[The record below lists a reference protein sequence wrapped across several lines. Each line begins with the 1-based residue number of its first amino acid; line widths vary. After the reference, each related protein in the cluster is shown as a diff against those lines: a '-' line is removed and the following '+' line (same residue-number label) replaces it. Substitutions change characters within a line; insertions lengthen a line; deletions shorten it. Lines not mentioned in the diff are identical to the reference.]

1 MLTEGL
7 WQIVAFVLDML
18 KTFGSAWDVLIVFMP
33 MLLAVEIP
41 LLLIVLTGI
50 IKWSLLQWQRPAEI
64 PRYPSVSC
72 ICTCYSEGEGVVG
85 TFLSVLEQTY
95 PGKIEIIGVI
105 DGASKNIDTF
115 HAAQHFRDQMPFRFN
130 RKFVLLPKWQRGG
143 RVSALNSGL
152 SVATGEIVMA
162 LDGDTSFDNDMVG
175 RAILHFSDPKV
186 PAVAG
191 ALRVRNLNRS
201 LATRMQGLEYM
212 LSMQSGK
219 TGLSSWNL
227 VNNISGAFGIF
238 RRSFLQKIGG
248 WNTHTAEDLDL
259 TLRIRAYASRYNE
272 FHLPFEPHAVGHT
285 DVPDSY
291 RELFQQRLRWDGDL
305 LFIYLRKHWPSMTP
319 RLMGWRAY
327 LFILLYG
334 ILQNILMPLLV
345 TGYTLWLL
353 FSYPLAFVL
362 VVNILLYF
370 VYLILSTIMYITH
383 LLLVSERPADDLKM
397 AIWLPFYPLH
407 SMLMRYWSAFATLN
421 ELFLRTH
428 EETGMAPWWVIRRG
442 TRF

>member
-1 MLTEGL
+1 MLMDGL
-7 WQIVAFVLDML
+7 WQITQLFLETL
-18 KTFGSAWDVLIVFMP
+18 IIFGTAWDVLIGFAP
-33 MLLAVEIP
+33 MLLAVELP
-41 LLLIVLTGI
+41 LLLIVFTGI
-50 IKWSLLQWQRPAEI
+50 IRWAFLQTQQPAQI

-72 ICTCYSEGEGVVG
+72 ICTCYSEGEGVNG

-95 PGKIEIIGVI
+95 PGQIEIIAVI
-105 DGASKNIDTF
+105 DGASKNMDTF
-115 HAAQHFRDQMPFRFN
+115 QAARRFRDRMPSKFN
-130 RKFVLLPKWQRGG
+130 RKFTLLPKWQRGG

-152 SVATGEIVMA
+152 SVATGEIIMA

-175 RAILHFSDPKV
+175 RAILHFSDPAV

-191 ALRVRNLNRS
+191 SLRVRNLNRS
-201 LATRMQGLEYM
+201 LATRMQGLEYI
-212 LSMQSGK
+212 LSLQSGK
-219 TGLSSWNL
+219 TGLSAWNL

-238 RRSFLQKIGG
+238 RRSFLRKIGG

-259 TLRIRAYASRYNE
+259 TMRIRAYATRYNN
-272 FHLPFEPHAVGHT
+272 FHLPFEPHSVGHT
-285 DVPDSY
+285 DAPESY

-319 RLMGWRAY
+319 KLMGWRAY

-345 TGYTLWLL
+345 TGYTLWL
-353 FSYPLAFVL
+353 FFNYPPAFVI

-370 VYLILSTIMYITH
+370 LYLILSTIMYITH

-397 AIWLPFYPLH
+397 AVWLPLYPLH
-407 SMLMRYWSAFATLN
+407 SMLMRYWSAFAILN
-421 ELFLRTH
+421 EIFLRTH
-428 EETGMAPWWVIRRG
+428 EETGMAPWWVIRKG